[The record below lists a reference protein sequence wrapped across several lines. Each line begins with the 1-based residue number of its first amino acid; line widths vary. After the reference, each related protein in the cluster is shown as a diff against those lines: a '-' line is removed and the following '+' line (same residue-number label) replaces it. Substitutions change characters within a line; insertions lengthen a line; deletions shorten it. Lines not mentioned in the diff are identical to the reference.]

1 MADRQRQKG
10 QTMLE
15 LIITIGII
23 VSSVMAIL
31 GLVIATTKTSSA
43 SKAQILAT
51 NLAREGIEIAR
62 SIRDNNWLS
71 MDVGVANSFWN
82 KSLYHEGDPGQFDF
96 TAIVSFQPPTV
107 PPAPPG
113 GGFWTLLFSEDVL
126 GEPRTE
132 MYFHP
137 TLGLYSQV
145 ENTGGCPTGPFC
157 CPDAPFCD
165 FRPIQY
171 WRLLHLN
178 PICWPLGG
186 PTPQFPELLLGDEE
200 TLLPG
205 EPCFAKYND
214 PVAQYRQVGILL
226 RSRVRWMEHGRVQNV
241 EVDDKLF
248 DWKP

>member
-1 MADRQRQKG
+1 
-10 QTMLE
+10 MLE

-23 VSSVMAIL
+23 VSSVVSIL
-31 GLVIATTKTSSA
+31 GLVIATTKTSNA

-71 MDVGVANSFWN
+71 MDVGVANSLWN

-107 PPAPPG
+107 PPAVPG
-113 GGFWTLLFSEDVL
+113 GGFWTLLFSEDAL
-126 GEPRTE
+126 GEDRTE

-137 TLGLYSQV
+137 TLGLYTQL
-145 ENTGGCPTGPFC
+145 ENINEIDVCPLG
-157 CPDAPFCD
+157 AFCD
-165 FRPIQY
+165 FRAIQY

-186 PTPQFPELLLGDEE
+186 PTLQFPELLLGDEE

-214 PVAQYRQVGILL
+214 PVAQYRQVGILV